1 MLLLNNLVI
10 NVTYIITKLP
20 EIYHLISNFNSVR
33 HFSSQF
39 YHNNFSLIIS
49 MPRINQRLNAIE
61 RGGKVIAG
69 CRHQYYKILL
79 LDEEESF
86 Q

>member
-1 MLLLNNLVI
+1 MLLLNSLVI

-39 YHNNFSLIIS
+39 YHNNFSLIIP
-49 MPRINQRLNAIE
+49 MPRISQRLKAIE

-69 CRHQYYKILL
+69 CRHQYYKRLL
-79 LDEEESF
+79 LDEEESL